1 MSVKI
6 IQERLDGYEANSF
19 QEEEMALREITQE
32 VALHT
37 LYNTNFYKLA
47 AFHGGTCLRVFYT
60 LNRFS
65 EDLDFALLHPDP
77 EFNFKRYQDHLKHEF
92 QAFGYDVEI
101 IERKNLQ
108 TPVKSIFL
116 KEDSIGKFL
125 NLRYQKLDG
134 RQKSIKIKLEIDTN
148 PPEGAEVENKYSDFP
163 LNFAVTAH
171 KLSSLFAGK
180 IQALLSR
187 TYTKGR
193 DWYDFLWY
201 AGRKTEINFDF
212 ITTGLNQTGPWAGQN
227 IQVDK
232 PWVLG
237 QLRNKIKGINWDEAK
252 NDVQRFLKPNE
263 LKSLEL
269 WTKDFFLTK
278 LDNLE

>member
-6 IQERLDGYEANSF
+6 IQERLDGYEAKSF

-32 VALHT
+32 VALHA

-65 EDLDFALLHPDP
+65 EDLDFALLHPDTD
-77 EFNFKRYQDHLKHEF
+77 FNVKRYQDHLKHEF
-92 QAFGYDVEI
+92 QAFGYDIEI
-101 IERKNLQ
+101 IERKSLENS
-108 TPVKSIFL
+108 VKSIFL

-125 NLRYQKLDG
+125 NLRYKKLDG
-134 RQKSIKIKLEIDTN
+134 RPKSIKIKLEIDTN
-148 PPEGAEVENKYSDFP
+148 PPEGAEVENKYCDFP
-163 LNFAVTAH
+163 LNFAVTTH

-212 ITTGLNQTGPWAGQN
+212 ITNGLNQTGPWAGQN

-237 QLRNKIKGINWDEAK
+237 QLRNKIKEINWDEAK

-278 LDNLE
+278 LNNLE